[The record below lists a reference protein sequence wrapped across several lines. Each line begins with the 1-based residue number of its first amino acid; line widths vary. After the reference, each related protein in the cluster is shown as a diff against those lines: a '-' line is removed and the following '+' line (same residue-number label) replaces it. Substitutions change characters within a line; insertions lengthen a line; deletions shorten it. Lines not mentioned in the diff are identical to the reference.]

1 MMASIKENLLSLLP
15 TMARK
20 YIQAVLL
27 GEKTPIT
34 EKDFTGPELE
44 AIKQVI
50 LLSKK
55 GVDVSSK
62 GDPLKRDVMK
72 TGLNK
77 EAARQSFATTGEK
90 NQDRYKTL
98 RIKPTPGR
106 VDYGTH
112 AKSGVTGGPDASTFG
127 IGNLL
132 TPIGNVKH
140 TLGQFPYEMNEE
152 GDIVVKDKYDFS
164 EYYDP
169 DISVSD
175 RIQNAIQTLGYSEL
189 RHYAA
194 QRLPEGSENAPEVE
208 VNIPREAF
216 SPQELK
222 DLFERKFEL
231 SALDI

>member
-15 TMARK
+15 TAARK

-50 LLSKK
+50 LLSNKEI
-55 GVDVSSK
+55 GWRPR

-72 TGLNK
+72 SGLK
-77 EAARQSFATTGEK
+77 GDVAKQSFATTGEK
-90 NQDRYKTL
+90 RRNLKKDWPT
-98 RIKPTPGR
+98 IKATPGR
-106 VDYGTH
+106 VDYS
-112 AKSGVTGGPDASTFG
+112 AYDKSRLTGGPDASTFG
-127 IGNLL
+127 IGGLE
-132 TPIGNVKH
+132 TPIGNIKH
-140 TLGQFPYEMNEE
+140 TLGRFPYEMNEE

-164 EYYDP
+164 PYLP
-169 DISVSD
+169 PNVSTTD
-175 RIQNAIQTLGYSEL
+175 RILEAIQTLGYSEI
-189 RHYAA
+189 RHNAA
-194 QRLPEGSENAPEVE
+194 QRLPEGTGPEVE

-222 DLFERKFEL
+222 DLFERQFEL

>member
-15 TMARK
+15 TAARK

-34 EKDFTGPELE
+34 EKDFTGPELK

-55 GVDVSSK
+55 DAEASPVQDNYVN
-62 GDPLKRDVMK
+62 RDA
-72 TGLNK
+72 TGTDLRDNK
-77 EAARQSFATTGEK
+77 PKQYETR
-90 NQDRYKTL
+90 

-106 VDYGTH
+106 VDYGTYD
-112 AKSGVTGGPDASTFG
+112 KSGVTGGPDASTFG

-132 TPIGNVKH
+132 TPVGNVKH
-140 TLGQFPYEMNEE
+140 TLGRFPYEMNEE
-152 GDIVVKDKYDFS
+152 GDIVVKDTYDFS
-164 EYYDP
+164 QYLPPNMSLEA
-169 DISVSD
+169 
-175 RIQNAIQTLGYSEL
+175 RIIEAIQTLGYSEI
-189 RHYAA
+189 RNYAA

-208 VNIPREAF
+208 VNIPREEF

-222 DLFERKFEL
+222 DLFERQFEL